1 MNITNMVL
9 LTNEQQ
15 IEFRLWNELFE
26 HDGYKLWL
34 QKAKDELANIES
46 TILNTV
52 EDERGLYYFKG
63 QRSKLLSIVS
73 LEKQTESYFQSLV
86 GEVEYT
92 TEEQEDSFGANA

>member
-1 MNITNMVL
+1 MNITNMSL

-15 IEFRLWNELFE
+15 IEFRLWTELFD
-26 HDGYKLWL
+26 HDGYKLWM
-34 QKAKDELANIES
+34 QKAQDELANIES

-63 QRSKLLSIVS
+63 QRSKLLSMVS

-92 TEEQEDSFGANA
+92 TEEQEESFGANA